1 MGTDRYAYA
10 SRLRRVDAI
19 PKLWLSLIPLLLC
32 VCCDSAAVGVA
43 TLLLMGGLNVWL
55 GGQRLRTVLRFLKV
69 PLAFLAVGCLTILVR
84 PLSPEEGAL
93 WAVEL
98 LGRFRWGITAEY
110 RDLSLMVLCKAMG
123 AVSAMYFL
131 SLNTPVTD
139 VTLALERL
147 RVPKLLVELME
158 LIYRFIFVLTDTARR
173 IRTAQESRLGYQGWR
188 GSLDSAGMLVS
199 MLFLRAWRQADRSF
213 AALEARGY
221 TGSLNGL
228 SRPPERGRWL
238 YGLLAGAAAVQLLAL
253 ALERSWFA

>member
-69 PLAFLAVGCLTILVR
+69 PLAFLALGCLTILVR

-139 VTLALERL
+139 VTLTLERL

-158 LIYRFIFVLTDTARR
+158 LIYRFIFVLTDTAGR
-173 IRTAQESRLGYQGWR
+173 IRVAQESRLGYQGWR
-188 GSLDSAGMLVS
+188 RSLESMGTLVS
-199 MLFLRAWRQADRSF
+199 MLFLRAWRQGERSF
-213 AALEARGY
+213 TALESRGY
-221 TGSLNGL
+221 K
-228 SRPPERGRWL
+228 GRLDTLPADAVPGKWL
-238 YGLLAGAAAVQLLAL
+238 YAVLAGVSAAQLGAL
-253 ALERSWFA
+253 ALERSLLG

>member
-32 VCCDSAAVGVA
+32 VCCDSAVVGAA

-55 GGQRLRTVLRFLKV
+55 GGQRLRTVLRFLKI

-93 WAVEL
+93 WSVEL

-110 RDLSLMVLCKAMG
+110 RDLSLMVLCKAVG

-139 VTLALERL
+139 VTLALEQ
-147 RVPKLLVELME
+147 LME
-158 LIYRFIFVLTDTARR
+158 LIYRFIFVLTDTAGR
-173 IRTAQESRLGYQGWR
+173 IRVAQESRLGYQGWR
-188 GSLDSAGMLVS
+188 RSLESLGTLVS
-199 MLFLRAWRQADRSF
+199 MLFLRAWRQGERSF
-213 AALEARGY
+213 TALESRGY
-221 TGSLNGL
+221 K
-228 SRPPERGRWL
+228 GRLDTLPADAAPGEWL
-238 YGLLAGAAAVQLLAL
+238 YAVLAGVSAAQLGAL
-253 ALERSWFA
+253 ALERSLLG